1 MNKKEDILK
10 LYFEEH
16 KTQEQIAKEVSV
28 TQPYVSQVVKSDSRL
43 KRKKEDSTQESKQK
57 KKAYNLNYWKNYKR
71 KKSNNIQ
78 EYEQL
83 RATLEKD
90 VQELSYNKGISDY
103 AFAKWNRGMYN
114 YDKNSSDLILK
125 RNITVSVDVPRRIRN
140 VVNPSC
146 IKATI

>member
-114 YDKNSSDLILK
+114 YDKNSSDLVLK
-125 RNITVSVDVPRRIRN
+125 KNITVSIDVPKRIRN
-140 VVNPSC
+140 VVSPSC

>member
-1 MNKKEDILK
+1 MNKKEQILK

-28 TQPYVSQVVKSDSRL
+28 TQSYVSQVVKSDPRL
-43 KRKKEDSTQESKQK
+43 KKKKEDSAQESKQK
-57 KKAYNLNYWKNYKR
+57 KKAYNKGYWQHYKR
-71 KKSNNIQ
+71 KKSNDMQ

-83 RATLEKD
+83 KAMLDKD
-90 VQELSYNKGISDY
+90 VQDFSYNKGISDY

-114 YDKNSSDLILK
+114 YDKNSSDLVLK
-125 RNITVSVDVPRRIRN
+125 KNITVSLDVSKRIRN
-140 VVNPSC
+140 VVSPSC